1 MLAKFKSEKFKSFI
15 FMATLTV
22 LLITVVM
29 ISSAL
34 VSDVATQEDPKK
46 KAVSDVVIQYDN
58 AVKVEENSF
67 KQTYGDKLNMLEQN
81 NQELSKNIAE
91 IMSMLNEQK
100 QTPSINSFT
109 NDTAPQV
116 NQNQAFSNFE
126 PPKVEEPKP
135 IKTVPVT
142 STLTIIA
149 DPIKEEKKEE
159 VKDKET
165 KKPKQIIVPAG
176 SFVKGRLLNG
186 LDAPSSGAAKSSP
199 HPVAIQIIDKSIL
212 PNKFR
217 ADIKD
222 CVAIGSGY
230 GELSSDR
237 AILRVENLS
246 CVKKDGTSITS
257 KGSSIGYVTG
267 EDGKI
272 GLSGRVVS
280 KQGAILARALV
291 AGFAEGMA
299 KVFTQSNTYVAT
311 SANGTVSTPDPNKA
325 FESSMYGGAAE
336 ASKKVAEYYLKLNDE
351 MFPIVEIAVGRKCD
365 IIFTKPI
372 IFEEVK
378 SE

>member
-1 MLAKFKSEKFKSFI
+1 VLAKFKSEKLKSLI

-91 IMSMLNEQK
+91 IMSMLSEQK

-126 PPKVEEPKP
+126 APKVEEPKP

>member
-1 MLAKFKSEKFKSFI
+1 VLAKFKSEKLKSLI

-91 IMSMLNEQK
+91 IMSMLSEQK

-126 PPKVEEPKP
+126 APKVEEPKP

-159 VKDKET
+159 IKDKET

>member
-22 LLITVVM
+22 LLVTVGM

-46 KAVSDVVIQYDN
+46 KVVSDVVIQYDN
-58 AVKVEENSF
+58 ALKVEENSF

-91 IMSMLNEQK
+91 IMSMLSEQK

-126 PPKVEEPKP
+126 APKVEEPKP

>member
-22 LLITVVM
+22 LLITVGM

-159 VKDKET
+159 VKDKEL

-325 FESSMYGGAAE
+325 FESSMYGGASE

>member
-1 MLAKFKSEKFKSFI
+1 
-15 FMATLTV
+15 
-22 LLITVVM
+22 
-29 ISSAL
+29 
-34 VSDVATQEDPKK
+34 
-46 KAVSDVVIQYDN
+46 
-58 AVKVEENSF
+58 
-67 KQTYGDKLNMLEQN
+67 
-81 NQELSKNIAE
+81 
-91 IMSMLNEQK
+91 
-100 QTPSINSFT
+100 
-109 NDTAPQV
+109 
-116 NQNQAFSNFE
+116 
-126 PPKVEEPKP
+126 
-135 IKTVPVT
+135 
-142 STLTIIA
+142 
-149 DPIKEEKKEE
+149 
-159 VKDKET
+159 
-165 KKPKQIIVPAG
+165 
-176 SFVKGRLLNG
+176 
-186 LDAPSSGAAKSSP
+186 
-199 HPVAIQIIDKSIL
+199 L
-212 PNKFR
+212 PNKFK
-217 ADIKD
+217 ADIKE

-291 AGFAEGMA
+291 AGFAEGMS

-311 SANGTVSTPDPNKA
+311 SATGTISTPDPNKA
-325 FESSMYGGAAE
+325 FESSMFGGGAE

>member
-1 MLAKFKSEKFKSFI
+1 MLAKFKSEKLKSFI

-34 VSDVATQEDPKK
+34 VSDVATQDDSKK

-58 AVKVEENSF
+58 ALKVEENSF

-91 IMSMLNEQK
+91 IMSMLSEQK

>member
-1 MLAKFKSEKFKSFI
+1 MLAKFKSEKWKSFI
-15 FMATLTV
+15 FMATLMV
-22 LLITVVM
+22 LLITAGM

-100 QTPSINSFT
+100 ETPSINSFT

-135 IKTVPVT
+135 IKTEPVT

-159 VKDKET
+159 VKEQEL

-311 SANGTVSTPDPNKA
+311 SANGTVSTPDPNKS
-325 FESSMYGGAAE
+325 FESSMYGGASE

>member
-1 MLAKFKSEKFKSFI
+1 MLAKFKSEKLKSLI

-34 VSDVATQEDPKK
+34 VSDVATQDDSKK

-91 IMSMLNEQK
+91 IMSMLSEQK

-126 PPKVEEPKP
+126 APKVEEPKP

>member
-22 LLITVVM
+22 LLVTVGM

-46 KAVSDVVIQYDN
+46 KVVSDVVIQYDN
-58 AVKVEENSF
+58 ALKVEENSF

-91 IMSMLNEQK
+91 IMSILSEQK

>member
-159 VKDKET
+159 VKDKEL

-212 PNKFR
+212 PNKFK
-217 ADIKD
+217 ADIKE

-291 AGFAEGMA
+291 AGFAEGMS

-311 SANGTVSTPDPNKA
+311 SATGTISTPDPNKA
-325 FESSMYGGAAE
+325 FESSMFGGGAE

>member
-34 VSDVATQEDPKK
+34 VSDVATQDDSKK

-81 NQELSKNIAE
+81 NQELSKNIAD
-91 IMSMLNEQK
+91 IMSMLSEQK

-109 NDTAPQV
+109 NGTAPQV

>member
-22 LLITVVM
+22 LLVTVGM

-46 KAVSDVVIQYDN
+46 KVVSDVVIQYDN
-58 AVKVEENSF
+58 ALKVEENSF

-91 IMSMLNEQK
+91 IMSILSEQK

-126 PPKVEEPKP
+126 APKVEEPEP

-159 VKDKET
+159 IKDKET

>member
-1 MLAKFKSEKFKSFI
+1 MLAKFKSEKLKSFI

-34 VSDVATQEDPKK
+34 VSDVATQDDSKK

-91 IMSMLNEQK
+91 IMSMLSEQK

-222 CVAIGSGY
+222 SVAIGSGY

-336 ASKKVAEYYLKLNDE
+336 ASKKVAEYYLKLNDD

>member
-1 MLAKFKSEKFKSFI
+1 VLAKFKSEKFKSFI

-22 LLITVVM
+22 LLVTVGM

-58 AVKVEENSF
+58 ALKVEENSF

-91 IMSMLNEQK
+91 IMSILSEQK

-126 PPKVEEPKP
+126 APKVEEPKP

-159 VKDKET
+159 IKDKET

>member
-1 MLAKFKSEKFKSFI
+1 MLAKFKSEKLKSFI

-34 VSDVATQEDPKK
+34 VSDVATQDDSKK

-58 AVKVEENSF
+58 AVKIEENSF

-91 IMSMLNEQK
+91 IMSMLSEQK
-100 QTPSINSFT
+100 QIPSINSFT

-135 IKTVPVT
+135 IKTIPVT

-149 DPIKEEKKEE
+149 DPIKEKKKEE

>member
-1 MLAKFKSEKFKSFI
+1 MLAKFKSEKWKSFI
-15 FMATLTV
+15 FMATLMV
-22 LLITVVM
+22 LLITAGM

-100 QTPSINSFT
+100 ETPSINSFT

-159 VKDKET
+159 VKEQEQ

-325 FESSMYGGAAE
+325 FESSMYGGASE

>member
-1 MLAKFKSEKFKSFI
+1 MLAKFKSEKLKSLI

-91 IMSMLNEQK
+91 IMSMLSEQK

-159 VKDKET
+159 IKDKET

>member
-1 MLAKFKSEKFKSFI
+1 MLAKFKSEKWKSFI
-15 FMATLTV
+15 FMATLMV
-22 LLITVVM
+22 LLITAGM

-100 QTPSINSFT
+100 ETPSINSFT

-159 VKDKET
+159 VKEQEL

>member
-1 MLAKFKSEKFKSFI
+1 MLAKFKSEKLKSFI
-15 FMATLTV
+15 FMATLMV
-22 LLITVVM
+22 LLITAGM

-34 VSDVATQEDPKK
+34 VSDVATQEDPKNK
-46 KAVSDVVIQYDN
+46 TVSDVVIQYDN
-58 AVKVEENSF
+58 TLKVEENSF

-116 NQNQAFSNFE
+116 EQNQAFSNFE

-159 VKDKET
+159 VKDNES
-165 KKPKQIIVPAG
+165 KKHKQIIVSAG

-291 AGFAEGMA
+291 AGFAEGMS
-299 KVFTQSNTYVAT
+299 KVFTQSNTYVST
-311 SANGTVSTPDPNKA
+311 SATGTISTPDPNKA
-325 FESSMYGGAAE
+325 FESSMFGGGAE

>member
-1 MLAKFKSEKFKSFI
+1 MLAKFKSEKLKSLI

-91 IMSMLNEQK
+91 IMSMLSEQK

-237 AILRVENLS
+237 AILRVENIS

>member
-1 MLAKFKSEKFKSFI
+1 MLAKFKSEKLKSFI
-15 FMATLTV
+15 FMATLMV
-22 LLITVVM
+22 LLITAGM

-34 VSDVATQEDPKK
+34 VSDVATQEAPPNKT
-46 KAVSDVVIQYDN
+46 VSDVVIQYDN
-58 AVKVEENSF
+58 AMKVEENSF

-159 VKDKET
+159 VKDKEL

-212 PNKFR
+212 PNKFK
-217 ADIKD
+217 ADIKE

-291 AGFAEGMA
+291 AGFAEGMS
-299 KVFTQSNTYVAT
+299 KVFTQSNTYVTT
-311 SANGTVSTPDPNKA
+311 SATGTISTPDPNKA
-325 FESSMYGGAAE
+325 FESSMFGGGAE

>member
-1 MLAKFKSEKFKSFI
+1 MLAKFKSEKLKSVI
-15 FMATLTV
+15 FMAPLTV

-34 VSDVATQEDPKK
+34 VSDVATQDDSKK

-100 QTPSINSFT
+100 ETPSINSFT

>member
-1 MLAKFKSEKFKSFI
+1 MLAKFKSEKMKSFI
-15 FMATLTV
+15 FMATLMV
-22 LLITVVM
+22 LLITAGM

-34 VSDVATQEDPKK
+34 VSDVATQEDPKNK
-46 KAVSDVVIQYDN
+46 TVSDVVIQYDN
-58 AVKVEENSF
+58 TLKVEENSF

-116 NQNQAFSNFE
+116 EQNQAFSNFE

-159 VKDKET
+159 VKDNES
-165 KKPKQIIVPAG
+165 KKHKQIIVSAG

-291 AGFAEGMA
+291 AGFAEGMS
-299 KVFTQSNTYVAT
+299 KVFTQSNTYVST
-311 SANGTVSTPDPNKA
+311 SATGTISTPDPNKA
-325 FESSMYGGAAE
+325 FESSMFGGGAE

>member
-159 VKDKET
+159 VKDKEL

-257 KGSSIGYVTG
+257 KGSSIGYVAG

-325 FESSMYGGAAE
+325 FESSMYGGASE

>member
-1 MLAKFKSEKFKSFI
+1 VLAKFKSEKFKSFI

-22 LLITVVM
+22 LLVTVGM

-58 AVKVEENSF
+58 ALKVEENSF

-91 IMSMLNEQK
+91 IMSILSEQK

-159 VKDKET
+159 IKDKET

>member
-34 VSDVATQEDPKK
+34 VSDVATQEDSKK

-159 VKDKET
+159 VKDKEL

>member
-1 MLAKFKSEKFKSFI
+1 MLS
-15 FMATLTV
+15 
-22 LLITVVM
+22 
-29 ISSAL
+29 
-34 VSDVATQEDPKK
+34 
-46 KAVSDVVIQYDN
+46 
-58 AVKVEENSF
+58 
-67 KQTYGDKLNMLEQN
+67 
-81 NQELSKNIAE
+81 
-91 IMSMLNEQK
+91 EQK

-159 VKDKET
+159 VKDKEL

-199 HPVAIQIIDKSIL
+199 HTVAIQIIDKSIL

-325 FESSMYGGAAE
+325 FESSMYGGEAE

>member
-91 IMSMLNEQK
+91 IMSMLSEQK

-159 VKDKET
+159 VKDKEL

>member
-1 MLAKFKSEKFKSFI
+1 MLAKFKSEKLKSFI
-15 FMATLTV
+15 FMATLMV
-22 LLITVVM
+22 LLITAGM

-34 VSDVATQEDPKK
+34 VSDVATQEAPPNKT
-46 KAVSDVVIQYDN
+46 VSDVVIQYDN
-58 AVKVEENSF
+58 AMKVEENSF

-126 PPKVEEPKP
+126 PPKVEEPKS
-135 IKTVPVT
+135 IKTVPVI

-149 DPIKEEKKEE
+149 DPIKDEKKEE
-159 VKDKET
+159 SKEKEP

-291 AGFAEGMA
+291 AGFAEGMS

-311 SANGTVSTPDPNKA
+311 SATGTISTPDPNKA
-325 FESSMYGGAAE
+325 FESSMFGGGAE

>member
-1 MLAKFKSEKFKSFI
+1 
-15 FMATLTV
+15 MATLTV

-34 VSDVATQEDPKK
+34 VSDVATQDDSKK

-91 IMSMLNEQK
+91 IMSMLSEQK

-351 MFPIVEIAVGRKCD
+351 MFPIVEIAVGRKCY
-365 IIFTKPI
+365 IIFKKHI
-372 IFEEVK
+372 IFE
-378 SE
+378 

>member
-1 MLAKFKSEKFKSFI
+1 VLAKFKSEKLKSFI

-34 VSDVATQEDPKK
+34 VSDVATQDDSKK

-91 IMSMLNEQK
+91 IMSMLSEQK

-126 PPKVEEPKP
+126 APKVEEPKP

>member
-1 MLAKFKSEKFKSFI
+1 MLAKFKSEKLKSLI

-34 VSDVATQEDPKK
+34 VSDVATQDDSKK

-91 IMSMLNEQK
+91 IMSMLSEQK

>member
-1 MLAKFKSEKFKSFI
+1 MLAKFKSEKLKSLI

-46 KAVSDVVIQYDN
+46 KAVSDVIIQYDN

-91 IMSMLNEQK
+91 IMSMLSEQK

>member
-1 MLAKFKSEKFKSFI
+1 MLAKFKSEKLKSLI

-91 IMSMLNEQK
+91 IMSMLSEQK

-149 DPIKEEKKEE
+149 DPIKEEKREE

-237 AILRVENLS
+237 AILRVENIS

>member
-1 MLAKFKSEKFKSFI
+1 MLAKFKSEKLKSLI

-34 VSDVATQEDPKK
+34 VSDVATQEDSKK

-91 IMSMLNEQK
+91 IMSMLSEQK

>member
-1 MLAKFKSEKFKSFI
+1 MLAKFKSEKMKSFI
-15 FMATLTV
+15 FMATLMV
-22 LLITVVM
+22 LLITAGM

-34 VSDVATQEDPKK
+34 VSDVATQEDPKNK
-46 KAVSDVVIQYDN
+46 TVSDVVIQYDN
-58 AVKVEENSF
+58 TLKVEENSF

-116 NQNQAFSNFE
+116 EQNQAFSNFE

-159 VKDKET
+159 VKDNES
-165 KKPKQIIVPAG
+165 KKQKQIIVSAG

-291 AGFAEGMA
+291 AGFAEGMS
-299 KVFTQSNTYVAT
+299 KVFTQSNTYVST
-311 SANGTVSTPDPNKA
+311 SATGTISTPDPNKA
-325 FESSMYGGAAE
+325 FESSMFGGGAE

>member
-15 FMATLTV
+15 FMATLMV
-22 LLITVVM
+22 LLITAGM

-159 VKDKET
+159 VKEQEL

>member
-34 VSDVATQEDPKK
+34 VSDVATQEDSKK

-126 PPKVEEPKP
+126 TPKVEEPKP

-159 VKDKET
+159 VKDKEL